1 MKKIVSKRQRKNI
14 TNMKEEQEII
24 KKFGKGN
31 PFKVP
36 EGYFED
42 FARNIMTQLPAND
55 DTAVEE
61 EPTITLWQRIK
72 PLLYMAAMFVGMI
85 VCVRVVL
92 GTHFNNTTVGNA
104 GNIAAVEYSLTDF
117 DQMSD
122 EELTFI
128 VESTMMDNYDLYQYL
143 TEID

>member
-1 MKKIVSKRQRKNI
+1 MKKNVSKRQRKNI

-24 KKFGKGN
+24 KKCGKKN

-42 FARNIMTQLPAND
+42 FARNIMTQLPTND
-55 DTAVEE
+55 DAIVEE
-61 EPTITLWQRIK
+61 EPCITLWQRVK

-85 VCVRVVL
+85 VCVNVAL
-92 GTHFNNTTVGNA
+92 GTHFDNTASSNN
-104 GNIAAVEYSLTDF
+104 NIAVAEYSLTDF

>member
-1 MKKIVSKRQRKNI
+1 
-14 TNMKEEQEII
+14 
-24 KKFGKGN
+24 
-31 PFKVP
+31 
-36 EGYFED
+36 
-42 FARNIMTQLPAND
+42 MTQLPAKD
-55 DTAVEE
+55 EIITEE
-61 EPTITLWQRIK
+61 ISLWQRVK

-92 GTHFNNTTVGNA
+92 GNQFSSTTTGNTNNYT
-104 GNIAAVEYSLTDF
+104 AAEYSLTDF

>member
-24 KKFGKGN
+24 KKCGKET

-42 FARNIMTQLPAND
+42 FARNIMTQLPTND
-55 DTAVEE
+55 DAAVEE
-61 EPTITLWQRIK
+61 EPVITLWQRVK
-72 PLLYMAAMFVGMI
+72 PLLYMAAMFIGMV
-85 VCVRVVL
+85 VCVRVTL
-92 GTHFNNTTVGNA
+92 GTQLSSTANSNTN
-104 GNIAAVEYSLTDF
+104 NIAAAEYSLTDF